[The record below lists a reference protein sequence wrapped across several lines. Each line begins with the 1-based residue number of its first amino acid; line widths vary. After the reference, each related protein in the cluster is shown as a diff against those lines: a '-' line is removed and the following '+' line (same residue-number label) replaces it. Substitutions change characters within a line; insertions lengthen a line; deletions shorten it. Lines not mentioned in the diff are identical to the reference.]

1 MARKSSSRSSMAASR
16 RSWRSTRRA
25 SFRRTCTPPTST
37 SSLNTTAWRLRST
50 RTSRH
55 TTRRSTSSTRCPA
68 EVRVLFVGDVV
79 GKPGRQAVAVLL
91 PKLRAERDID
101 LAIVNGEN
109 AAGGSGLTGEIAAEL
124 RQAGADVVTNGNHV
138 WDQRS
143 FLKEI
148 DALEFCVRPL
158 NLPPGNPG
166 RGWTI
171 TKGALVANA
180 IGRVFMAEQ
189 DDPFR
194 ALDGLLEELGERAPK
209 VRILDWHAEAT
220 SEKLAMGWHLDGR
233 FSAVL
238 GSHTHVPTADARI
251 LPQGTALVADTG
263 MVGPRDSV
271 LGIEPS
277 IIVSR
282 YLDHLPRRFEV
293 ASGVVQF
300 NSVVIDIDDE
310 TGRARSIERLDRE
323 WQP

>member
-1 MARKSSSRSSMAASR
+1 M
-16 RSWRSTRRA
+16 
-25 SFRRTCTPPTST
+25 
-37 SSLNTTAWRLRST
+37 
-50 RTSRH
+50 
-55 TTRRSTSSTRCPA
+55 
-68 EVRVLFVGDVV
+68 RVLFVGDVV
-79 GKPGRQAVAVLL
+79 GKPGRQAVAALIPAV
-91 PKLRAERDID
+91 KRERDID
-101 LAIVNGEN
+101 LVIVNGEN
-109 AAGGSGLTGEIAAEL
+109 AAGGAGLTGEIAREL
-124 RQAGADVVTNGNHV
+124 HEAGADVITNGNHV

-148 DALEFCVRPL
+148 DTLEFCVRPL
-158 NLPPGNPG
+158 NLPSGNPG
-166 RGWTI
+166 KGWVI
-171 TKGALVANA
+171 HNGVLVVNA

-194 ALDGLLEELGERAPK
+194 AVDALLLELGARAPK
-209 VRILDWHAEAT
+209 VRVLDWHAEAT

-277 IIVSR
+277 IIVAR

-293 ASGVVQF
+293 ASGLVQF
-300 NSVVIDIDDE
+300 NSVVVDIDDE

-323 WQP
+323 WEP

>member
-1 MARKSSSRSSMAASR
+1 MRI
-16 RSWRSTRRA
+16 
-25 SFRRTCTPPTST
+25 
-37 SSLNTTAWRLRST
+37 
-50 RTSRH
+50 
-55 TTRRSTSSTRCPA
+55 
-68 EVRVLFVGDVV
+68 LFVGDVV
-79 GKPGRQAVAVLL
+79 GKPGRQAVAALL
-91 PKLRAERDID
+91 PPVKRDQSID
-101 LAIVNGEN
+101 LVILNGEN
-109 AAGGSGLTGEIAAEL
+109 AAGGAGLTAEIAREL
-124 RQAGADVVTNGNHV
+124 NDAGADVITNGNHV

-148 DALEFCVRPL
+148 DSLDFCIRPL

-166 RGWTI
+166 KGWVI
-171 TKGALVANA
+171 RNGALIANA

-194 ALDGLLEELGERAPK
+194 AVDALLAELGDRAPK

-251 LPQGTALVADTG
+251 LPQGTALLADAG

-282 YLDHLPRRFEV
+282 FLDHLPRRFEV
-293 ASGVVQF
+293 ATGVVQF
-300 NSVVIDIDDE
+300 NSAVVEIDE
-310 TGRARSIERLDRE
+310 ATGRALLIERLDRE
-323 WQP
+323 WAP